1 MNSAPETPQE
11 VVVRPPH
18 IIQSL
23 LNGFNAV
30 ATHIYLIALPL
41 ALDLLLWFGPHL
53 RVNALLT
60 PGLKEFI
67 SLMQSNGT
75 ADMRTA
81 VDSMGALWQTFL
93 EQYNL
98 VTATSTFPV
107 GVPSLFAGL
116 MPATN
121 PLGAP
126 LQVEISSMGEFFLA
140 FVVLTLLGF
149 LVGSLY
155 FSLIARATGQ
165 LLSAQEPGHALI
177 ARLAPE
183 QPDFSLG
190 TLGWQTLQVMV
201 MIVLLLVIL
210 LVILVPTTLISLLL
224 SLVSPVIAQIVL
236 LLVSFTALWM
246 LVPLIFS
253 PHGIFLYGQNALIAM
268 GNSARVVRMMLPGTG
283 MFLVACIIIN
293 QGLGMLWA
301 IPPAG
306 SWMAL
311 VGVLG
316 HAFIITALLSASF
329 VYYRSGM
336 TYMHALQRYSVKR
349 A

>member
-53 RVNALLT
+53 RVDALLA

-67 SLMQSNGT
+67 SLMQSNGS
-75 ADMRTA
+75 ADMRAT
-81 VDSMGALWQTFL
+81 VDGMGTLWQSFL
-93 EQYNL
+93 NQYNL

-116 MPATN
+116 MPVNN

-126 LQVEISSMGEFFLA
+126 LQVEIGSLGEFLLA

-165 LLSAQEPGHALI
+165 ALSAQGPDQLMLS
-177 ARLAPE
+177 RLTPE
-183 QPDFSLG
+183 QPAFSLG
-190 TLGWQTLQVMV
+190 TLGWQTLQVLV
-201 MIVLLLVIL
+201 LLVLLLVIL
-210 LVILVPTTLISLLL
+210 LVILVPTTLISLVL
-224 SLVSPVIAQIVL
+224 SLISPFIAQIVL
-236 LLVSFTALWM
+236 LLVSFTALWLM
-246 LVPLIFS
+246 VPLVFS
-253 PHGIFLYGQNALIAM
+253 PHGIFLYGQTALHAM

-301 IPPAG
+301 IPPSG

-336 TYMHALQRYSVKR
+336 TYLHALQRYSMKR